1 VGRKPVNKK
10 RKINPEQKEEWIN
23 RLYPYFM
30 ENGFSSISMNSVASY
45 LGKSKATVYYY
56 FKSREEIIE
65 SIVDKKIS
73 ELELFAIHLTDNSLN
88 YKERYVKAV
97 DYVSQVLAGISNL
110 FLTDLHTHYP
120 EIWNKINVFRDF
132 AVSLLQNYYEDGI
145 SNGLF
150 NDINPVILALS
161 DKQFFDMLTQPDFLQ
176 KNNLSLKQ
184 AFDEYVKM
192 RFYGIIKME

>member
-1 VGRKPVNKK
+1 
-10 RKINPEQKEEWIN
+10 
-23 RLYPYFM
+23 
-30 ENGFSSISMNSVASY
+30 